1 MGGGRGA
8 LSTLPRNETCGPP
21 LCHLYGA
28 DRRDAEEPAARQLE
42 WRVASEQEVTTLRPV
57 GRISAHDRRLLGA
70 AASRCPL
77 WGHSRPGRANGK
89 SRHVRCALVMLPNGT
104 SNNNPPWAICVRS
117 AYSS

>member
-28 DRRDAEEPAARQLE
+28 DRRDAEKPAARQLE

-57 GRISAHDRRLLGA
+57 GRISAHDRRPLGA

-77 WGHSRPGRANGK
+77 WGHSLDYLLYWVIRYLL
-89 SRHVRCALVMLPNGT
+89 VRTASPAMPAVL
-104 SNNNPPWAICVRS
+104 
-117 AYSS
+117 

>member
-57 GRISAHDRRLLGA
+57 GRISAGMKQHDRRLLGA

-89 SRHVRCALVMLPNGT
+89 SRHVRCALIMLQKSFSTRDQKFSGL
-104 SNNNPPWAICVRS
+104 
-117 AYSS
+117 

>member
-77 WGHSRPGRANGK
+77 WGHSRPGRARFRTFATVSSESGSK
-89 SRHVRCALVMLPNGT
+89 FRAFVTARP
-104 SNNNPPWAICVRS
+104 AIVG
-117 AYSS
+117 

>member
-77 WGHSRPGRANGK
+77 LGSFATWSCERQVPPCPLCSDYVAKVFFHSGPKILRA
-89 SRHVRCALVMLPNGT
+89 
-104 SNNNPPWAICVRS
+104 
-117 AYSS
+117 